1 MSHPFSRNN
10 HTFHIPVMG
19 TAFTIDTP
27 LKVTKYGISSV
38 VSLVDDVLIEQM
50 RKYYCEKDGEPYEA
64 IGGDDD
70 DSRARRITAYLNY
83 LNRKVAEQVKALQAA
98 PFEEGSEITR
108 YYELLP
114 ETKLKQAY
122 RDMLACTDPSEK
134 TRMQEHLRKSAV
146 PGSID
151 TNIMTKVDRDN
162 YDGGT
167 KLPVEF
173 CDAMAALR
181 GYAMSDLRSS
191 IVFSAGMNP
200 RLYSYAAQ
208 FDDFLPGPDGT
219 RKKGITLKV
228 SDYRSAEI
236 QGRFLAKRGLWVSE
250 YRIESGLNCGGHAFA
265 TKGYL
270 LGPILEELKQ
280 NREHLVEKLHPIYNA
295 ALQKLGRPLADE
307 PNEILITVQGG
318 VGTANENELLLNH
331 YRADSTGWATPFLL
345 VPEVVNVDS
354 EHLAKLQAAEN
365 GDVYLSNSSPFGI
378 PFWNLRSSGSE
389 NARRDRIAEGKPGSQ
404 CPKGYLMLI
413 NTEFT
418 ERPLCTASR
427 AYQSR
432 KLKELPTED
441 LTAEQLAVIE
451 ERALAK
457 SCICHDLAG
466 GVTGQKGIDPEA
478 KPAICCG
485 PNIVNFSKLATLEQM
500 VDHIYGRINLL
511 TESGR
516 PHMFLRELRLYIDY
530 LRQAI
535 KDSSLGISE
544 SPASYFEDFKAN
556 LSRGIEH
563 YRRLADEFTDEQRG
577 RFLDDLTALRQRLSG
592 ISLPQAPAVTVAA
605 ASSEA

>member
-1 MSHPFSRNN
+1 MTYPFTRNN

-27 LKVTKYGISSV
+27 LKIARYGISSV
-38 VSLVDDVLIEQM
+38 VSLVDDVLTEQM

-64 IGGDDD
+64 IGADEDDA
-70 DSRARRITAYLNY
+70 RARRITAYLNY
-83 LNRKVAEQVKALQAA
+83 LNRKVAEQVKTLQAT

-114 ETKLKQAY
+114 ETQLKQTY

-134 TRMQEHLRKSAV
+134 NRMQEQLRKSAI
-146 PGSID
+146 PGTID
-151 TNIMTKVDRDN
+151 ANIMTKVDRNN
-162 YDGGT
+162 YKGGT

-219 RKKGITLKV
+219 HKKGITLKV

-280 NREHLVEKLHPIYNA
+280 NRERLVEKLHPVYNA
-295 ALQKLGRPLADE
+295 ALQKLGRPAAEE

-318 VGTANENELLLNH
+318 IGTSNEHDLLLNH
-331 YRADSTGWATPFLL
+331 YRADRTGWATPFLL
-345 VPEVVNVDS
+345 VPEIVNVDD
-354 EHLAKLQAAEN
+354 EHRAKLQAAEN

-378 PFWNLRSSGSE
+378 PFWNLRTSGSE
-389 NARRDRIAEGKPGSQ
+389 IARRERVAEGKPGSH

-432 KLKELPTED
+432 KLKELPKED
-441 LTAEQLAVIE
+441 LTTEQRAVVE

-466 GVTGQKGIDPEA
+466 GVTRQKGIDSEA
-478 KPAICCG
+478 KSAICCG

-511 TESGR
+511 TENGR
-516 PHMFLRELRLYIDY
+516 PHMFVRELRLYIDY

-535 KDSSLGISE
+535 GDSKLGISE

-577 RFLDDLTALRQRLSG
+577 RFLDDLAALRQRLSG
-592 ISLPQAPAVTVAA
+592 ISLPTAPAVAVA
-605 ASSEA
+605 ASSEG